1 MHILVGRNDFFTF
14 QSFKFNFKNF
24 ASIIVNM
31 LLNKENV
38 LKEGF
43 EFLSKDPIMNYI
55 ISQLGKG
62 IDATDRYNSNYGLA
76 ISNLIIEQ
84 QISFKA
90 AITIKKKFKELINGL
105 SNTEI
110 VNLDNNKIQS
120 IGLSFRKVEYIKNV
134 LIFFEKLTII
144 KGVGKWTCEMFLIF
158 VLFRSDIFSFGDIA
172 LINSIKKNYNVH
184 SKEEIKIIVNNNKPY
199 RSVASLILW
208 SSW

>member
-43 EFLSKDPIMNYI
+43 EFLSKDPIMNYL

-105 SNTEI
+105 SNSEI
-110 VNLDNNKIQS
+110 INLDNNKIQS
-120 IGLSFRKVEYIKNV
+120 IGLTFRKLEYIKN
-134 LIFFEKLTII
+134 
-144 KGVGKWTCEMFLIF
+144 
-158 VLFRSDIFSFGDIA
+158 D
-172 LINSIKKNYNVH
+172 
-184 SKEEIKIIVNNNKPY
+184 
-199 RSVASLILW
+199 
-208 SSW
+208 

>member
-43 EFLSKDPIMNYI
+43 EFLSKDPIMNYL

-62 IDATDRYNSNYGLA
+62 IDATDRYNSNYALA

-90 AITIKKKFKELINGL
+90 AITIKKKFKELING
-105 SNTEI
+105 
-110 VNLDNNKIQS
+110 
-120 IGLSFRKVEYIKNV
+120 
-134 LIFFEKLTII
+134 
-144 KGVGKWTCEMFLIF
+144 CFLYTSPSP
-158 VLFRSDIFSFGDIA
+158 RD
-172 LINSIKKNYNVH
+172 
-184 SKEEIKIIVNNNKPY
+184 
-199 RSVASLILW
+199 
-208 SSW
+208 